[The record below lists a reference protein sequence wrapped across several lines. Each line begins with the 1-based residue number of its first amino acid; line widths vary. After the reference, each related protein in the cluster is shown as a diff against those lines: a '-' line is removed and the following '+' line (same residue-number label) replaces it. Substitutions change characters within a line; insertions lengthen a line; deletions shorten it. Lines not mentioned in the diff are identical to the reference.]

1 MPLRTAQARG
11 AGIVGRGR
19 HDVGVA
25 KTTKLNQ
32 AALTGL
38 LGRQHGVIT
47 RTQAAA
53 VGMTPG
59 ALRHRLRP
67 GGPWQLF
74 LPGVYLAQ
82 TGAPGSHQ
90 HEMAA
95 LLLAGPGSVLT
106 GAAAL
111 SQHGIRSPRTAM
123 IDVLVPASRSR
134 QSAGFARIRRTKR
147 MPPGIC
153 TTGEIGYAP
162 VPRAVADAVRWTSD
176 NREARALVAEAVQQG
191 YCPLPLLAEE
201 LAAGPVR
208 GSARLRSVLAEV
220 TGGIRSVAEG
230 DFIELIKRARL
241 PVPILNPR
249 LYAGDTF
256 IAAPDC
262 WWPDAGVAAE
272 VDSREWHLAPG
283 DWERTL
289 ARHAQMSSYGIIVL
303 HFTPAQ
309 IRREPKRVAGILGAA
324 LTAARDRA
332 PLPLTARPAR

>member
-1 MPLRTAQARG
+1 MAR
-11 AGIVGRGR
+11 
-19 HDVGVA
+19 
-25 KTTKLNQ
+25 TTKLNQ
-32 AALTGL
+32 AALTDL

-47 RTQAAA
+47 RAQAAA
-53 VGMTPG
+53 MGMTPG

-82 TGAPGSHQ
+82 TGAYGSHQ
-90 HEMAA
+90 RNMAA

-111 SQHGIRSPRTAM
+111 SEHGIRSPRTAM
-123 IDVLVPASRSR
+123 IDVLVPAPRLR
-134 QSAGFARIRRTKR
+134 QSAGFARIRRTRR
-147 MPPGIC
+147 MPLGIC
-153 TTGEIGYAP
+153 TAGEISYAP
-162 VPRAVADAVRWTSD
+162 VPRAVADAVRWTD
-176 NREARALVAEAVQQG
+176 DDREARAVVAAAVQRG

-201 LAAGPVR
+201 LDAGPVR
-208 GSARLRSVLAEV
+208 GSARLRRVLAEV
-220 TGGIRSVAEG
+220 AGGIRSIAEA
-230 DFIELIKRARL
+230 DFLELIRRARL
-241 PVPILNPR
+241 PVPVLNPR
-249 LYAGDTF
+249 LYTGDTF

-289 ARHAQMSSYGIIVL
+289 ARHARMSSYGIIVL

-309 IRREPKRVAGILGAA
+309 IRREPKAVAAMVGGA
-324 LTAARDRA
+324 LTAARDRP
-332 PLPLTARPAR
+332 PLALTARPAR

>member
-1 MPLRTAQARG
+1 MAR
-11 AGIVGRGR
+11 
-19 HDVGVA
+19 
-25 KTTKLNQ
+25 TTKLNQ
-32 AALTGL
+32 AALSSL

-47 RTQAAA
+47 RTQAAT

-90 HEMAA
+90 REMAA

-111 SQHGIRSPRTAM
+111 SQHGIRPPRTAM

-134 QSAGFARIRRTKR
+134 QSTGFARIRRTKR

-153 TTGEIGYAP
+153 TTAEIGYAP
-162 VPRAVADAVRWTSD
+162 VPRAVADAVRWTGD
-176 NREARALVAEAVQQG
+176 DREARAIVAEAVQQG
-191 YCPLPLLAEE
+191 YCPLTLLGEE
-201 LAAGPVR
+201 LDAGPVG
-208 GSARLRSVLAEV
+208 GSARLRRILAEV
-220 TGGIRSVAEG
+220 TGGIRSIAEA
-230 DFIELIKRARL
+230 DFLQLIRRARL
-241 PVPILNPR
+241 PVPVLNPR
-249 LYAGDTF
+249 LYAGV
-256 IAAPDC
+256 
-262 WWPDAGVAAE
+262 AGE
-272 VDSREWHLAPG
+272 VDSREWHFAPG

-289 ARHAQMSSYGIIVL
+289 ARHARMSSYGIIVM

-309 IRREPKRVAGILGAA
+309 IRREPKAVAGMLGAA
-324 LTAARDRA
+324 LAAARDRS
-332 PLPLTARPAR
+332 PLAVTARPAR